1 MPANRLF
8 TRKKVFRY
16 FTGAGVFYCVA
27 HTIARHIGELVIC
40 SGPSM
45 HPTIRDGD
53 LVLAERMSINSGNIH
68 RGDIVGCLSPHEPDQ
83 LLCKRVIAKESDA
96 VNCDLLPNLRVPRG
110 HVFLQGDNN
119 TASTDS
125 RHFGPVP
132 AGLVQI
138 RLTLRIWPV
147 SRFGWLSNHWFW
159 ETEEDLKRNAKDSS
173 QYQLSHQPPSLEDT
187 EPLLRNFA
195 DLKEVLN
202 EVADLGDMNPLTYL
216 SPFLDVIKAQN
227 TNGPITEAALSSVAK
242 FLSYGLIDANSIKAA
257 NAVESVAYAVVH
269 TKFIGGKSSGS
280 DECVLFKILLVL
292 RSLLLSPPGSLL
304 SNEAVCDMMQS
315 CFRIVFEQHLS
326 PLLRKAAEA
335 TLSDMTQLIF
345 TRLPTFHED
354 ARHPYIRKLVMNTKG
369 EKRRRR
375 RRRTESEVESEKD
388 DLEVV
393 QPPTVSKIPH
403 STSDMPSVASA
414 DDLIA
419 TETTPL
425 VKGDGDAVSLGYDL
439 VLTTDP
445 PVETVTAPDKTLEE
459 KRLDAIERAEE
470 KADEADSEGEDD
482 TSVMQDTTS
491 PRAQVAPTREISSMD
506 EVESD
511 VEPSGNTVQMPYGL
525 PCCRELLRFLIALS
539 NPLDRQNT
547 ESMVVLGLNLL
558 TVALEAAADHLT
570 NYSILVPLLKDNLC
584 RSLLQL
590 LDTEKL
596 PVLAATNRACFLLFE
611 SMRSQLKFQLE
622 AYFHKLKGIVL
633 NEQRTTSY
641 EQKEMA
647 LESIVQL
654 WRIPGLVTELY
665 LNYDCDLY
673 CSNVFEELTK
683 LLVENAFPMSG
694 LHAHSLISLDALLV
708 VIDMI
713 DQNCVCRQAALVR
726 PHGVDPK
733 VASALPLPILSGYD
747 IGQRILASGSDMSNS
762 SPERTLPDPV
772 SKALMPSANR
782 HAPSHNMPSMEQ
794 VIDQKKRK
802 RIFAEGTELFNQSPK
817 KGIEYLREKGLLGSD
832 PASVV
837 SWLRSNPQ
845 LDKKRIA
852 DYICSRKHADV
863 LEAFV
868 RSFPFEN
875 TRLDDALRMFLE
887 TFRLPGE
894 AAEISMV
901 MQHFSEQ
908 WYKANHEPFH
918 HVDAAFT
925 LSYAIIMLNTD
936 QHNPQVRRN
945 QPPMT
950 VDCFKRNLSGT
961 NGGADFDPDMLVTMY
976 NAIKSEEIVMPAEQ
990 TGTVKENYLWKV
1002 LLRRG
1007 ESPEGHFEHAPTGWN
1022 DHDLFSIA
1030 WGPAV
1035 AALTYVFD
1043 KSEHDVILQ
1052 KALNGFRKCAS
1063 IAAHYGM
1070 KDVFDNLII
1079 HLCKFSTLTANSEG
1093 HGDDNLEMQRQRNL
1107 NEVTPGF
1114 QHERIALAFGENKKA
1129 QMATKT
1135 MFELVHA
1142 SGDILRE
1149 GWRNMLDCLLQLLR
1163 ARLLP
1168 PELTEV
1174 DDFVDEKGWVSLI
1187 RDHVVDPQ
1195 PVRSESG
1202 LLSWFG
1208 LGGGAGEA
1216 EKKKLTQEQ
1225 QNSIKLAQS
1234 VIAECRPSQLFTD
1247 SKYLTST
1254 ALSELLSALIHAS
1267 QYVVE
1272 QADSRKPGSALTGEN
1287 EDALV
1292 FYLELIVTICLENK
1306 DRLSLVWPMVR
1317 NHLEWLLSTRF
1328 GRSPLLVER
1337 AVVGLL
1343 RIANRNLFR
1352 DNTVADDVLQSLS
1365 LLLRLS
1371 PKAMFV
1377 FSRQIS
1383 FGLHELLRTNAANV
1397 HRREHWA
1404 VLFSLL
1410 EAAGAAALL
1419 DDVHPEVA
1427 TEATCE
1433 RQAFSDGET
1442 MPAKSP
1448 VDDRGYTSDDPKRG
1462 EIGGTMMAGG
1472 ADADSAASLN
1482 QSREWIHLDH
1492 KDARK
1497 ATEDALRSLGGSAA
1511 RACGF
1516 SRGSLVLRSNL
1527 GRHEPAAFLKVCD
1540 TLSFLLRDA
1549 IHVTPDNFESCV
1561 ACLRTMVE
1569 ASLDGGRYAAG
1580 PLSGSAQNR
1589 LRSQTED
1596 RMKITK
1602 TVKSGKKEL
1611 STDVG
1616 EDSEMRKEE
1625 QQLTASYQQV
1635 SLQLLDLCS
1644 TLHNLAPGILA
1655 HWAKTQPEVDASVP
1669 HVWCTV
1675 WRPLLQAI
1683 ARLGCDCRRLVRAA
1697 ALTHL
1702 QRAFLPTN
1710 MANLGAAEWE
1720 SCFGEVLFPLL
1731 GKLLDVFSA
1740 MDPIGM
1746 EDTRVRAIQIVAKTL
1761 LNHLSALSTLPSFP
1775 SLWLRLLDFMENY
1788 LRIDSC
1794 GNLNEAVPES
1804 LKNMLLVMASTGL
1817 FASVPG
1823 LHQMTVSRMGNV
1835 LPQLIRDTLPQTPP
1849 PVPSTQPEA
1858 KSLTSVASASRI
1870 GGARVQIAPP
1880 IPSSQEE
1887 SLPQITAT
1895 PSTAA
1900 AAVSSPALPSP
1911 PTHAESATLSSS
1923 PPSLDADVPL
1933 ATRTTTAPV
1942 NIPELTEVVV
1952 LSGAVSPAS
1961 PPSPSAASPPYSTAS
1976 QFSIMSSGPEQES
1989 PPESLSQAASFP
2001 SAAPAQSQQPIHH
2014 PAYQQHY
2021 QDSKSSSPPAPQSQQ
2036 YYPPQ
2041 YQQYQHYAVN
2051 YNPASAVA
2059 YTQHPQYFQQQHH
2072 QQYMPQADL
2081 TKAFATHVPPQYPV
2095 PTSASSSQ
2103 FSVTNPLPIPS
2114 VQLVASPHSAFSQVT
2129 DTTQQQ
2135 APYVPTHLHHHA
2147 PFHSTPQP
2155 PQERP

>member
-173 QYQLSHQPPSLEDT
+173 SAKYYPRIYCRQYQLSHQPPSLEDT

-202 EVADLGDMNPLTYL
+202 EVNLQFP
-216 SPFLDVIKAQN
+216 
-227 TNGPITEAALSSVAK
+227 
-242 FLSYGLIDANSIKAA
+242 IKAA

-633 NEQRTTSY
+633 NEQVLRTTSY

-762 SPERTLPDPV
+762 SPERSEANLFYER
-772 SKALMPSANR
+772 SLIANR

-817 KGIEYLREKGLLGSD
+817 KVINCAVEKQREASAFNVAERTQLVGIEYLREKGLLGSD

-863 LEAFV
+863 SCLLMK
-868 RSFPFEN
+868 SFPFEN

-990 TGTVKENYLWKV
+990 TGTVKENYLWK
-1002 LLRRG
+1002 
-1007 ESPEGHFEHAPTGWN
+1007 HAPTGWN

-1135 MFELVHA
+1135 MFEL
-1142 SGDILRE
+1142 

-1225 QNSIKLAQS
+1225 QNSIKVGTIWILCVLLAQS

-1317 NHLEWLLSTRF
+1317 SHLEWLLSTRF

-1511 RACGF
+1511 RAY
-1516 SRGSLVLRSNL
+1516 
-1527 GRHEPAAFLKVCD
+1527 
-1540 TLSFLLRDA
+1540 A

-1849 PVPSTQPEA
+1849 PVPS
-1858 KSLTSVASASRI
+1858 
-1870 GGARVQIAPP
+1870 
-1880 IPSSQEE
+1880 
-1887 SLPQITAT
+1887 
-1895 PSTAA
+1895 
-1900 AAVSSPALPSP
+1900 
-1911 PTHAESATLSSS
+1911 
-1923 PPSLDADVPL
+1923 
-1933 ATRTTTAPV
+1933 
-1942 NIPELTEVVV
+1942 
-1952 LSGAVSPAS
+1952 
-1961 PPSPSAASPPYSTAS
+1961 
-1976 QFSIMSSGPEQES
+1976 
-1989 PPESLSQAASFP
+1989 
-2001 SAAPAQSQQPIHH
+2001 
-2014 PAYQQHY
+2014 
-2021 QDSKSSSPPAPQSQQ
+2021 
-2036 YYPPQ
+2036 
-2041 YQQYQHYAVN
+2041 
-2051 YNPASAVA
+2051 
-2059 YTQHPQYFQQQHH
+2059 
-2072 QQYMPQADL
+2072 
-2081 TKAFATHVPPQYPV
+2081 
-2095 PTSASSSQ
+2095 
-2103 FSVTNPLPIPS
+2103 
-2114 VQLVASPHSAFSQVT
+2114 
-2129 DTTQQQ
+2129 
-2135 APYVPTHLHHHA
+2135 
-2147 PFHSTPQP
+2147 
-2155 PQERP
+2155 

>member
-1 MPANRLF
+1 M
-8 TRKKVFRY
+8 
-16 FTGAGVFYCVA
+16 
-27 HTIARHIGELVIC
+27 
-40 SGPSM
+40 
-45 HPTIRDGD
+45 
-53 LVLAERMSINSGNIH
+53 
-68 RGDIVGCLSPHEPDQ
+68 
-83 LLCKRVIAKESDA
+83 
-96 VNCDLLPNLRVPRG
+96 
-110 HVFLQGDNN
+110 
-119 TASTDS
+119 
-125 RHFGPVP
+125 
-132 AGLVQI
+132 
-138 RLTLRIWPV
+138 
-147 SRFGWLSNHWFW
+147 
-159 ETEEDLKRNAKDSS
+159 NA
-173 QYQLSHQPPSLEDT
+173 
-187 EPLLRNFA
+187 
-195 DLKEVLN
+195 
-202 EVADLGDMNPLTYL
+202 
-216 SPFLDVIKAQN
+216 
-227 TNGPITEAALSSVAK
+227 
-242 FLSYGLIDANSIKAA
+242 
-257 NAVESVAYAVVH
+257 
-269 TKFIGGKSSGS
+269 
-280 DECVLFKILLVL
+280 
-292 RSLLLSPPGSLL
+292 
-304 SNEAVCDMMQS
+304 
-315 CFRIVFEQHLS
+315 
-326 PLLRKAAEA
+326 
-335 TLSDMTQLIF
+335 
-345 TRLPTFHED
+345 
-354 ARHPYIRKLVMNTKG
+354 KG

-375 RRRTESEVESEKD
+375 RRRTESGAESEKD

-393 QPPTVSKIPH
+393 QPAAVPKIPH
-403 STSDMPSVASA
+403 VPSDLPPVESTDN
-414 DDLIA
+414 LIV

-425 VKGDGDAVSLGYDL
+425 TKAEGDAASLGYDL

-445 PVETVTAPDKTLEE
+445 PCDNVTAPDVSPAEQ
-459 KRLDAIERAEE
+459 KRIEQAEAAEE

-482 TSVMQDTTS
+482 TLMMKETTTS
-491 PRAQVAPTREISSMD
+491 RQQNATPKEAPPAE
-506 EVESD
+506 EEED
-511 VEPSGNTVQMPYGL
+511 VEPTGNAVQLPYGL

-558 TVALEAAADHLT
+558 TVALEAAADHLA
-570 NYSILVPLLKDNLC
+570 NYSFLTPLIKDNLC

-633 NEQRTTSY
+633 NEQRQTSY

-708 VIDMI
+708 VIDTI
-713 DQNCVCRQAALVR
+713 DQNCVCRQAALVA
-726 PHGVDPK
+726 PPVDADIK
-733 VASALPLPILSGYD
+733 VTPALHLPVLSGFE
-747 IGQRILASGSDMSNS
+747 IGQRILASGSDVSNS
-762 SPERTLPDPV
+762 SPERDIPETLPT
-772 SKALMPSANR
+772 KALMPSANR
-782 HAPSHNMPSMEQ
+782 HAPSHSMPSMEQ

-802 RIFAEGTELFNQSPK
+802 KLIADGTELFNQSPK
-817 KGIEYLREKGLLGSD
+817 KGIEFLREKGLLGAD
-832 PASVV
+832 AASVV
-837 SWLRSNPQ
+837 NWLRTNPQ
-845 LDKKRIA
+845 LDKKKIA

-908 WYKANHEPFH
+908 WYKANHEPFN

-961 NGGADFDPDMLVTMY
+961 NGGSDFDPDMLVTMY

-990 TGTVKENYLWKV
+990 TGLVKENYLWKV

-1007 ESPEGHFEHAPTGWN
+1007 ESNEGHFEHAPTGWN
-1022 DHDLFSIA
+1022 DHDLFSLT

-1043 KSEHDVILQ
+1043 KSENDVILQ

-1070 KDVFDNLII
+1070 KDVFDNLVI
-1079 HLCKFSTLTANSEG
+1079 HLCKFSTLTGSSEG
-1093 HGDDNLEMQRQRNL
+1093 HNDDNLEMQRQRSL
-1107 NEVTPGF
+1107 NENVPGY
-1114 QHERIALAFGENKKA
+1114 QHERISVAFGENRKA
-1129 QMATKT
+1129 QMATRT
-1135 MFELVHA
+1135 MFQLVHA
-1142 SGDILRE
+1142 NGDILRE
-1149 GWRNMLDCLLQLLR
+1149 GWRNMLDCLLQLFR

-1168 PELTEV
+1168 AELTEV

-1187 RDHVVDPQ
+1187 RDHTDDPQ

-1208 LGGGAGEA
+1208 LGGGASEGER
-1216 EKKKLTQEQ
+1216 KKLTPEQ
-1225 QNSIKLAQS
+1225 QNAIKVAQV
-1234 VIAECRPSQLFTD
+1234 VIAECRPAQLFND

-1254 ALSELLSALIHAS
+1254 ALSELLNALVHAS
-1267 QYVVE
+1267 QAIVE
-1272 QADSRKPGSALTGEN
+1272 QADSHKPGSPLNGEN

-1306 DRLSLVWPMVR
+1306 DRLSLIWLTVR
-1317 NHLEWLLSTRF
+1317 RHLEWLLSTRF
-1328 GRSPLLVER
+1328 GRSPVLVER

-1371 PKAMFV
+1371 PKAMYV

-1404 VLFSLL
+1404 VLLSLL
-1410 EAAGAAALL
+1410 EAAGAAALPE
-1419 DDVHPEVA
+1419 DVQQPESSPPA
-1427 TEATCE
+1427 D
-1433 RQAFSDGET
+1433 RQAFSDGEAMSARPT
-1442 MPAKSP
+1442 T
-1448 VDDRGYTSDDPKRG
+1448 DDRGYTSDDPNR
-1462 EIGGTMMAGG
+1462 MAGETGNKMTASG
-1472 ADADSAASLN
+1472 ADADSAVSLN

-1492 KDARK
+1492 RDARR
-1497 ATEDALRSLGGSAA
+1497 ATEDALRSLGGNAA

-1516 SRGSLVLRSNL
+1516 SRGSLVLRTNL

-1549 IHVTPDNFESCV
+1549 VHVTPDNFESCV
-1561 ACLRTMVE
+1561 QCLRTMVE

-1580 PLSGSAQNR
+1580 PLSGDAQNR
-1589 LRSQTED
+1589 LRSHIDD
-1596 RMKITK
+1596 RMKRSKPVK
-1602 TVKSGKKEL
+1602 TGKKEL
-1611 STDVG
+1611 STDVAG
-1616 EDSEMRKEE
+1616 EESELRREE

-1644 TLHNLAPGILA
+1644 TLHTLAPGILA
-1655 HWAKTQPEVDASVP
+1655 QWAKTQNDVDASVP
-1669 HVWCTV
+1669 YVWCTV
-1675 WRPLLQAI
+1675 WRPLLQAM

-1710 MANLGAAEWE
+1710 MANLGASEWE

-1746 EDTRVRAIQIVAKTL
+1746 EDTRVRAMQIVAKTL
-1761 LNHLSALSTLPSFP
+1761 LNHLSALSTLSSFP

-1835 LPQLIRDTLPQTPP
+1835 LPQLIRETLPATPP
-1849 PVPSTQPEA
+1849 PAPPAQPEPA
-1858 KSLTSVASASRI
+1858 SLTSVASASRF
-1870 GGARVQIAPP
+1870 GGSRVQIAPA
-1880 IPSSQEE
+1880 IPSPAEE
-1887 SLPQITAT
+1887 SLPVTTSAPVQTTAAEAT
-1895 PSTAA
+1895 PSS
-1900 AAVSSPALPSP
+1900 AVQPPSANY
-1911 PTHAESATLSSS
+1911 PTHSHSSEQ
-1923 PPSLDADVPL
+1923 PSVP
-1933 ATRTTTAPV
+1933 AAAPV
-1942 NIPELTEVVV
+1942 NIPLTEVVV
-1952 LSGAVSPAS
+1952 YSGAASPAS
-1961 PPSPSAASPPYSTAS
+1961 PPSPVAESPPFSTAS
-1976 QFSIMSSGPEQES
+1976 QYSMVSSGREGAS
-1989 PPESLSQAASFP
+1989 PPQAPPTIP
-2001 SAAPAQSQQPIHH
+2001 SSYNAQTSQQSSQHQTP
-2014 PAYQQHY
+2014 PQQHT
-2021 QDSKSSSPPAPQSQQ
+2021 QQQQQQQQQQQMPQQQQQQQQQHPQQQQQHPQQHLHQQEPSTMTPPPPLPPSQTQ
-2036 YYPPQ
+2036 YHQQQ
-2041 YQQYQHYAVN
+2041 YQQYTNYAVN
-2051 YNPASAVA
+2051 YHPAAAAA
-2059 YTQHPQYFQQQHH
+2059 YTHHQQYLRQQH

-2081 TKAFATHVPPQYPV
+2081 AKAFATRVPPHYPQQSAVHSEQY
-2095 PTSASSSQ
+2095 
-2103 FSVTNPLPIPS
+2103 SVTNPLPMPSIP
-2114 VQLVASPHSAFSQVT
+2114 LVASPHSAFTQVSES
-2129 DTTQQQ
+2129 TQQS
-2135 APYVPTHLHHHA
+2135 AYVPTHHHHSSY
-2147 PFHSTPQP
+2147 HSTTQP

>member
-1 MPANRLF
+1 M
-8 TRKKVFRY
+8 
-16 FTGAGVFYCVA
+16 
-27 HTIARHIGELVIC
+27 
-40 SGPSM
+40 
-45 HPTIRDGD
+45 
-53 LVLAERMSINSGNIH
+53 
-68 RGDIVGCLSPHEPDQ
+68 
-83 LLCKRVIAKESDA
+83 A
-96 VNCDLLPNLRVPRG
+96 VNGVYVVLGEANTVVALLNKARR
-110 HVFLQGDNN
+110 
-119 TASTDS
+119 
-125 RHFGPVP
+125 
-132 AGLVQI
+132 
-138 RLTLRIWPV
+138 
-147 SRFGWLSNHWFW
+147 
-159 ETEEDLKRNAKDSS
+159 

-242 FLSYGLIDANSIKAA
+242 FLSYGLIDASSIKAA
-257 NAVESVAYAVVH
+257 NAVESIAYAVVH

-354 ARHPYIRKLVMNTKG
+354 ARHPYIRKLVMNAKG

-375 RRRTESEVESEKD
+375 RKRTESDAESEKD

-393 QPPTVSKIPH
+393 QPNTVPKIPH
-403 STSDMPSVASA
+403 SGSDIPSIASA
-414 DDLIA
+414 DNLPA
-419 TETTPL
+419 TESTPL
-425 VKGDGDAVSLGYDL
+425 VKADGDAASLGYDL
-439 VLTTDP
+439 VLTSDP
-445 PVETVTAPDKTLEE
+445 PVDKVTTPDPTLEE
-459 KRLDAIERAEE
+459 KRLEEE

-482 TSVMQDTTS
+482 ALTMKETAASRQQNAAAAHGKPPLDDD
-491 PRAQVAPTREISSMD
+491 D
-506 EVESD
+506 EL
-511 VEPSGNTVQMPYGL
+511 EPSGNAVQMPYGL

-547 ESMVVLGLNLL
+547 ESMVILGLNLL
-558 TVALEAAADHLT
+558 TVALEAAADHLAS
-570 NYSILVPLLKDNLC
+570 YSFLVPLLKDNLC

-713 DQNCVCRQAALVR
+713 DQNCLCRQAALVA
-726 PHGVDPK
+726 PPPDADPK
-733 VASALPLPILSGYD
+733 VASALPLPILSGYE
-747 IGQRILASGSDMSNS
+747 IGQRIVASGSDFSNS
-762 SPERTLPDPV
+762 TPERTVPEPMPKTL
-772 SKALMPSANR
+772 LPSANR
-782 HAPSHNMPSMEQ
+782 HAPSHRMPTMEQ

-817 KGIEYLREKGLLGSD
+817 KGIEYLREKGLLD
-832 PASVV
+832 ADAKSVV
-837 SWLRSNPQ
+837 NWLRTNPQ
-845 LDKKRIA
+845 LDKKKIA

-868 RSFPFEN
+868 QSFPFEN

-908 WYKANHEPFH
+908 WYKANHEPFN

-936 QHNPQVRRN
+936 QHNPTVRRN

-961 NGGADFDPDMLVTMY
+961 NGGADFDPEMLMAMF

-990 TGTVKENYLWKV
+990 TGIVKENYLWKV

-1007 ESPEGHFEHAPTGWN
+1007 ESAEGHFEHAPTGWN
-1022 DHDLFSIA
+1022 DHDLFSIT

-1079 HLCKFSTLTANSEG
+1079 HLCKFSTLASNSEG
-1093 HGDDNLEMQRQRNL
+1093 HGDDNLEMQRQRSL
-1107 NEVTPGF
+1107 NEITPGV
-1114 QHERIALAFGENKKA
+1114 QHERIAVSFGENRKA

-1149 GWRNMLDCLLQLLR
+1149 GWRNLLDCLLQLFR

-1195 PVRSESG
+1195 PVRNESG

-1208 LGGGAGEA
+1208 LGGGASES
-1216 EKKKLTQEQ
+1216 ERKKLTQEQ
-1225 QNSIKLAQS
+1225 QNAIKLAQS
-1234 VIAECRPSQLFTD
+1234 VITECRPSQLFTD

-1254 ALSELLSALIHAS
+1254 ALSELLNALIHAS
-1267 QYVVE
+1267 QAIVQ
-1272 QADSRKPGSALTGEN
+1272 QADSLKPGSPLSGED

-1306 DRLSLVWPMVR
+1306 DRLSLVWPTVR
-1317 NHLEWLLSTRF
+1317 RHLEWLLSARF

-1352 DNTVADDVLQSLS
+1352 DNTIADDVLQSLS

-1371 PKAMFV
+1371 PKAMYV

-1383 FGLHELLRTNAANV
+1383 YGLHELLRTNAANV

-1404 VLFSLL
+1404 VLFALL
-1410 EAAGAAALL
+1410 EAAGAAALQ
-1419 DDVHPEVA
+1419 DDVHPEISA
-1427 TEATCE
+1427 TGE

-1442 MPAKSP
+1442 ISTRPQT
-1448 VDDRGYTSDDPKRG
+1448 DDRGYTSDDPRRADSS
-1462 EIGGTMMAGG
+1462 GTVASG
-1472 ADADSAASLN
+1472 ADADSAVSLN

-1492 KDARK
+1492 RDARR
-1497 ATEDALRSLGGSAA
+1497 ATEDALRSLGGNAA

-1516 SRGSLVLRSNL
+1516 SRGSLVLRTNL
-1527 GRHEPAAFLKVCD
+1527 GRHEPASFLKVCD

-1549 IHVTPDNFESCV
+1549 VHVTPDNFESCV

-1580 PLSGSAQNR
+1580 PLSGDAQNR
-1589 LRSQTED
+1589 LRSHIDD
-1596 RMKITK
+1596 RMKRTK
-1602 TVKSGKKEL
+1602 AAKPGKKDL

-1616 EDSEMRKEE
+1616 ADDSEIRREE

-1644 TLHNLAPGILA
+1644 TLHSLAPGILA
-1655 HWAKTQPEVDASVP
+1655 NWAESQPEVDASIP
-1669 HVWCTV
+1669 HIWCTV

-1720 SCFGEVLFPLL
+1720 SCFGKVLFPLL

-1746 EDTRVRAIQIVAKTL
+1746 EDTRVRAMQIVAKTL
-1761 LNHLSALSTLPSFP
+1761 LNHLTALSTLPSFP
-1775 SLWLRLLDFMENY
+1775 SLWLRLLDFMESY

-1823 LHQMTVSRMGNV
+1823 LHQMTVDRMGNV
-1835 LPQLIRDTLPQTPP
+1835 LPQLIRDTLPEAPP
-1849 PVPSTQPEA
+1849 PVAPAHPEP

-1870 GGARVQIAPP
+1870 GGSRVQIAPA
-1880 IPSSQEE
+1880 IPSSAEE
-1887 SLPQITAT
+1887 SLPLATTTPVAPTA
-1895 PSTAA
+1895 STADSA
-1900 AAVSSPALPSP
+1900 PISTIPASLDHSHPDKEPAPVALPS
-1911 PTHAESATLSSS
+1911 E
-1923 PPSLDADVPL
+1923 VP
-1933 ATRTTTAPV
+1933 TTAPV
-1942 NIPELTEVVV
+1942 NIPELTEVIVH
-1952 LSGAVSPAS
+1952 SGAASPAS
-1961 PPSPSAASPPYSTAS
+1961 VPSPLAGSLPLSTAS
-1976 QFSIMSSGPEQES
+1976 QYSMMSNAADSETPSQS
-1989 PPESLSQAASFP
+1989 APHIPSSSHVQAPPQIP
-2001 SAAPAQSQQPIHH
+2001 PQQPPHL
-2014 PAYQQHY
+2014 PQQYQEV
-2021 QDSKSSSPPAPQSQQ
+2021 SSSPPSSQPQYYSQQ
-2036 YYPPQ
+2036 QQQ
-2041 YQQYQHYAVN
+2041 YQQYTNYAVN
-2051 YNPASAVA
+2051 YHPAAAAA
-2059 YTQHPQYFQQQHH
+2059 YAQH
-2072 QQYMPQADL
+2072 QQYLQQPHQQFMPQADL
-2081 TKAFATHVPPQYPV
+2081 TKAFATPVPPQYP
-2095 PTSASSSQ
+2095 TSSSAQ
-2103 FSVTNPLPIPS
+2103 PAQQYSVANPLPLPS
-2114 VQLVASPHSAFSQVT
+2114 MPLIASPHSAFTQVSDLT
-2129 DTTQQQ
+2129 HHQT
-2135 APYVPTHLHHHA
+2135 YVPTHQHA
-2147 PFHSTPQP
+2147 PFHSAAHP